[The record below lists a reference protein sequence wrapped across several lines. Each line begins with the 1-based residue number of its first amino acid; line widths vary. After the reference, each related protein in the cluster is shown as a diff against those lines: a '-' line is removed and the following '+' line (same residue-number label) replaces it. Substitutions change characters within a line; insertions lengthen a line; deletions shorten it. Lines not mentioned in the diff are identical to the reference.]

1 MHGGDGRTGGRL
13 DEDFRAV
20 VEEAA
25 DGIFIASADGV
36 YLQVNASGHRLLGF
50 EPGELIGKK
59 LTDVMPP
66 EELPRIAKSIPGLLK
81 GEVHTLDWVM
91 RRKDG
96 TLMDVEITGQL
107 LASGRMLGVVRD
119 ARPRKLIENQIRA
132 SEARLRSIL
141 ETAPDIIMTVD
152 RDGKILFLNRTLP
165 PLSVADVLGTSCY
178 DYVPAESRP
187 RVAEALERAFTKGEH
202 DEYEVRGP
210 PDAGGERVWSSVR
223 VGPLIVGDRVL
234 AATLCATDVTARRK
248 DEARTK
254 ELASRLQNIASQ
266 VPGMVYQ
273 YKMRADGGSCFPYA
287 SERMREIFRVS
298 PDDVRDDASKI
309 FAVMHPDDFGDLS
322 DSIAEAARR
331 LQPWQ
336 GEYRVKFPDGDV
348 RWLHGSAVPEKQ
360 SDGAILWHGY
370 INDVTQRKEAEQA
383 KSMLEAQLRQSQ
395 KVESIGKLAGG
406 VAHDFNN
413 LLTSMMGFIELATMD
428 LPEGA
433 RAAEYLTGALDSARR
448 GAALTQQLLAFARK
462 KIVRPEIVDLN
473 DILTRM
479 AGMIRRLVGEHIEV
493 VLSPSAGVAMVK
505 IDVGSLEQV
514 IMNLVV
520 NARDAIRGPGRI
532 SLQTETRILDESYC
546 KTHVDTTPGEYVVLS
561 VIDNGAGMTPEVRA
575 RVFEPF
581 FTTKPT
587 GEGTGLGLAMCDGII
602 KQAGGT
608 ISVDSQPAKGA
619 TFRVYLPRA
628 AGAGSAAA
636 TKTAVAPTVRP
647 SAFGSET
654 VLLVEDEETILRV
667 GRELLT
673 SLGYRVLTAPDGVR
687 ALEVVASHRGRIHLL
702 ITDVVMPKMGGF
714 ELATKLAEQQPG
726 MRVLYSSGYTETA
739 IVEQGVLAEGINFL
753 QKPYSPSTL
762 ARRVREA
769 LSR

>member
-1 MHGGDGRTGGRL
+1 MRGGDGDTGGRL

-20 VEEAA
+20 VEQAA
-25 DGIFIASADGV
+25 DGIFIASAEGV

-50 EPGELIGKK
+50 EPGELVGKK
-59 LTDVMPP
+59 LTEVLAP
-66 EELPRIAKSIPGLLK
+66 EELPRLAAAIPGLLN
-81 GEVHTLDWVM
+81 GVGHTRDWVM

-119 ARPRKLIENQIRA
+119 ARPRKRIENQIRA

-152 RDGKILFLNRTLP
+152 RDGRILFLNRTLP
-165 PLSVADVLGTSCY
+165 PLSVSDVLGTICY

-187 RVAEALERAFTKGEH
+187 RVAEALERAFSRGEH

-210 PDAGGERVWSSVR
+210 PGSDGERVWSSVR
-223 VGPLIVGDRVL
+223 VGPLIDGDRVL

-248 DEARTK
+248 DEARTQ
-254 ELASRLQNIASQ
+254 EMASRLQKMASQ

-273 YKMRADGGSCFPYA
+273 YKMRPDGTSCFPYA
-287 SERMREIFRVS
+287 SERIREIFRVS
-298 PDDVRDDASKI
+298 PDDVREDASKV
-309 FAVMHPDDFGDLS
+309 FAVIHPEDLGELS
-322 DSIAEAARR
+322 ESIAEAARL

-336 GEYRVKFPDGDV
+336 GEYRVKFPDGEV
-348 RWLHGSAVPEKQ
+348 RWLHGSSVPEKQ
-360 SDGAILWHGY
+360 ADGAILWHGY
-370 INDVTQRKEAEQA
+370 LTDITQRKEAERA
-383 KSMLEAQLRQSQ
+383 KSLLEAELRQSQ

-413 LLTSMMGFIELATMD
+413 LLTSMMGFIELAMMD

-473 DILTRM
+473 EILTRM

-493 VLSPSAGVAMVK
+493 VLSPSPGVAMVK

-532 SLQTETRILDESYC
+532 SLQPQAQILDENHC
-546 KTHVDTTPGEYVVLS
+546 KTHVDTVPGEYVVLS
-561 VIDNGAGMTPEVRA
+561 VIDNGIGMTPEVRV

-602 KQAGGT
+602 KQAGGN
-608 ISVDSQPAKGA
+608 ISVDSEPEKGA

-636 TKTAVAPTVRP
+636 SKTTVAASARP

-687 ALEVVASHRGRIHLL
+687 ALELVASHPERIHLV
-702 ITDVVMPKMGGF
+702 ITDVVMPNMGGF
-714 ELATKLAEQQPG
+714 ELATKLAELQPDL
-726 MRVLYSSGYTETA
+726 RVLYSSGYTESA

>member
-1 MHGGDGRTGGRL
+1 
-13 DEDFRAV
+13 
-20 VEEAA
+20 
-25 DGIFIASADGV
+25 
-36 YLQVNASGHRLLGF
+36 
-50 EPGELIGKK
+50 
-59 LTDVMPP
+59 
-66 EELPRIAKSIPGLLK
+66 
-81 GEVHTLDWVM
+81 
-91 RRKDG
+91 
-96 TLMDVEITGQL
+96 MDVEITGQL

-119 ARPRKLIENQIRA
+119 ARPRKRIENQIRA

-152 RDGKILFLNRTLP
+152 RDGKILFINRTLP
-165 PLSVADVLGTSCY
+165 SLSVSDVLGTSCY

-187 RVAEALERAFTKGEH
+187 RVAEALERAFTKGQP

-210 PDAGGERVWSSVR
+210 PGPDGERVWASVR

-234 AATLCATDVTARRK
+234 GATLCATDVTARRK
-248 DEARTK
+248 DEAHTK
-254 ELASRLQNIASQ
+254 ELASRLQKIASQ

-273 YKMRADGGSCFPYA
+273 YKMRPDGGSCFPYA

-298 PDDVRDDASKI
+298 PDEVRDDANKV
-309 FAVMHPDDFGDLS
+309 FAVIHPEDLGELS
-322 DSIAEAARR
+322 DSIAESARL
-331 LQPWQ
+331 LQPWH

-370 INDVTQRKEAEQA
+370 ITDITQRKEAEQA
-383 KSMLEAQLRQSQ
+383 KSLLEAQLRQSQ

-413 LLTSMMGFIELATMD
+413 LLTSMMGFIELAMMD
-428 LPEGA
+428 LPDDA
-433 RAAEYLTGALDSARR
+433 RPVEYLTGALDSARR

-473 DILTRM
+473 EILVRM

-493 VLSPSAGVAMVK
+493 VLSPSAGMALVK

-520 NARDAIRGPGRI
+520 NARDAIRGPGQI
-532 SLQTETRILDESYC
+532 SLQTLAQILDETYC
-546 KTHVDTTPGEYVVLS
+546 KTHVDTTPGEYVLLTV
-561 VIDNGAGMTPEVRA
+561 VDNGSGMTPEVRA
-575 RVFEPF
+575 RAFEPF

-602 KQAGGT
+602 KQAGGN
-608 ISVDSQPAKGA
+608 ISVDSEPQKGA

-628 AGAGSAAA
+628 ASAGSAAA
-636 TKTAVAPTVRP
+636 KTPVAP
-647 SAFGSET
+647 SASRSPTGSET

-667 GRELLT
+667 ARELLT

-687 ALEVVASHRGRIHLL
+687 ALELVASHPQRIHLL
-702 ITDVVMPKMGGF
+702 ITDVVMPRMGGF
-714 ELATKLAEQQPG
+714 ELATKLAERQPG
-726 MRVLYSSGYTETA
+726 LRVLYSSGYTESA